1 MRAPTRLG
9 LLAFVAGALAG
20 APAQASITLGQTEG
34 ATDGCGSAI
43 VNVQATTGS
52 GSSYVASSN
61 GVVVSWSYLAG
72 TSNPAPGLK
81 LRIYQPTA
89 NPADW
94 FARSESGQKS
104 PGTGAGQVHPN
115 QLNTFPESPGIPIK
129 SGDHLGLTTS
139 GGASWGC
146 IPTADSGD
154 LIRQKNPPD
163 PPVGQNGT
171 FPGAALTQLK
181 IGVSAVVEPDADGD
195 NFGDETQ
202 DSCPTD
208 PTVHTGGCPVDLS
221 IVKTASPKPKVGEGL
236 TYTLAV
242 KNNHAINPADGV
254 TVVDSLPSGVSFF
267 AASPGCTGTTTVICA
282 LGSMA
287 PGETKSVAIIVRP
300 TASGPLAN
308 TAGVTTTSSDTD
320 ASNNSSTALVT
331 VAAPVP
337 ILSKLKL
344 SPTSFSAGTKGGSVA
359 AAAKAGTVVTY
370 KLNTA
375 ATTTLSVLKPAPGIK
390 SGKACVKPPKHPP
403 KGAKKCTRYVSIGT
417 FKHADAAGSA
427 RFRFTGRLKG
437 KTLGSGRYRLRAVAR
452 NVSGASKLVEAGFK
466 IK

>member
-9 LLAFVAGALAG
+9 LLALVAGSLA
-20 APAQASITLGQTEG
+20 ATPAQASITLGQTQG
-34 ATDGCGSAI
+34 ATDNCGSSLS
-43 VNVQATTGS
+43 NVQASTSS
-52 GSSYVASSN
+52 GASYVSDRN
-61 GVVVSWSYLAG
+61 GVIVSWNYLAG
-72 TSNPAPGLK
+72 TFTPT
-81 LRIYQPTA
+81 LRLRVYHATGDPTV
-89 NPADW
+89 W
-94 FARSESGQKS
+94 FTRSESPSKA
-104 PGTGAGQVHPN
+104 PGSGAGQVQANH
-115 QLNTFPESPGIPIK
+115 LNTFTESPGIPIQTD
-129 SGDHLGLTTS
+129 DHLGLTTS
-139 GGASWGC
+139 GASSWSC
-146 IPTADSGD
+146 ISTGD
-154 LIRQKNPPD
+154 AGDVIRQKAPPD
-163 PPVGQNGT
+163 PPVGQNSTASFGPNPNT
-171 FPGAALTQLK
+171 K
-181 IGVSAVVEPDADGD
+181 IGVTAVVEPDADGD

-208 PTVHTGGCPVDLS
+208 PTTHSGACPVDVS
-221 IVKTASPKPKVGEGL
+221 IVKTASPNPKVGEGL

-242 KNNHAINPADGV
+242 KNNHATNPAGGV

-267 AASPGCTGTTTVICA
+267 AASPGCAGTTTVICA

-300 TASGPLAN
+300 RASGPLAN
-308 TAGVTTTSSDTD
+308 TASVTTTSSDTD
-320 ASNNSSTALVT
+320 TNNNSSTSLLT

-337 ILSKLKL
+337 VLSKLKL

-417 FKHADAAGSA
+417 FKHADAAGTA

-437 KTLGSGRYRLRAVAR
+437 KTLRSGRYRLRAGAR
-452 NVSGASKLVEAGFK
+452 NASGASKLVEAGFK

>member
-9 LLAFVAGALAG
+9 LLALVAGALA
-20 APAQASITLGQTEG
+20 ATPAQASITLGQTDG
-34 ATDGCGSAI
+34 ATDNCGSAI
-43 VNVQATTGS
+43 TNVQASTSS
-52 GSSYVASSN
+52 GPSYVSDRD

-72 TSNPAPGLK
+72 STTPAPALR
-81 LRIYQPTA
+81 LRIYQPG
-89 NPADW
+89 ADQSQW
-94 FARSESGQKS
+94 VARSESAQKAS
-104 PGTGAGQVHPN
+104 GTGAGQVHPN

-129 SGDHLGLTTS
+129 AGDHLGLTTS
-139 GGASWGC
+139 GASTWGC
-146 IPTADSGD
+146 IGTGNASDV
-154 LIRQKNPPD
+154 IRQKNPPD
-163 PPVGQNGT
+163 PPIGQTAT
-171 FPGAALTQLK
+171 FPGPDMTLK
-181 IGVSAVVEPDADGD
+181 IAMTAVVEPDADGD